1 MHKQHLT
8 KPQKNKP
15 SQDFEAPLAFR
26 THHKIFLHRSHT
38 NALTSL
44 LLSYFDP
51 DAPLVIDGSHISRFS
66 FVMNKNPR
74 TIKRQLLALM
84 WMGEN
89 KYFTITRERGAF
101 IVTFSK
107 KNPLLNYTPLDYTSL
122 SKDYS
127 LTSIQINVY
136 AIVQQRELLGLRP
149 LPQREIARRIGCDK
163 QSVVNAFKALRHNKL
178 LQYKYILADYYHP
191 LAKKWRTVYALT
203 KEALD
208 RIRTL
213 RFFALQKAKR
223 TLKAGKNSSSFNE
236 TSAKESHF
244 LVWFNK
250 FKQKYPDSDDCS
262 LARTLN
268 AILKKKKSL
277 PSEEA
282 IALAWDIFCQNKTL
296 KLAAKVG
303 WREAFKASLIERQGV
318 LNDKSRYWKK
328 LSQKR
333 VNFYWFLSHVQ
344 EIKEGVYDERP
355 LSDRAKGR
363 AFEEKN
369 TRPARESV
377 SRRTEVP
384 TECFNEYLYGSTSHK
399 DSRALLMRLWS
410 KYGWS
415 TYETLI
421 DPCEVVKNDAGRWV
435 LMPPNRFHAKLL
447 EEKLTLKWWR
457 VVLPNTNKPTRS
469 KLREAHDAWLK
480 ENPKSQE
487 PREEKE
493 EGDTGDITEKSHAN
507 TREKGGQEMG
517 IVPANDDEGVIP
529 AYVDDDAPHQS
540 GQMPAHMGGRAKGQN
555 LEAHGR
561 ESEEALLR
569 MKKQRKESLIRH
581 LSSCT
586 NIHEAEREL
595 RLDTIKRYGI
605 NAYNGWFNRCRVE
618 VAEGKAMYAAP
629 NDFIAVEIE
638 RRYGVQVNT
647 QVK

>member
-1 MHKQHLT
+1 MPHSLRHTASEHPPKNSHLQSGET
-8 KPQKNKP
+8 PVG
-15 SQDFEAPLAFR
+15 FFL
-26 THHKIFLHRSHT
+26 HHKPFLHRSHK
-38 NALTSL
+38 NALTAL

-282 IALAWDIFCQNKTL
+282 MALAWDIFCQNKTL

-363 AFEEKN
+363 VFEEN
-369 TRPARESV
+369 HTRPARESI

-384 TECFNEYLYGSTSHK
+384 TEWFVGHIKGERPQK
-399 DSRALLMRLWS
+399 DSQALLMRLWK

-415 TYETLI
+415 TYEALI
-421 DPCEVVKNDAGRWV
+421 DPCEIVKNDAGRWV

-469 KLREAHDAWLK
+469 RLREAYDAWVK
-480 ENPKSQE
+480 EQE
-487 PREEKE
+487 KNGERRNESAHVVKKE
-493 EGDTGDITEKSHAN
+493 PEVADPISEGDAYSN
-507 TREKGGQEMG
+507 QPQQTRPDGCRQTPLQDLADDGCPSEEEILRERKERQEARLQDLS
-517 IVPANDDEGVIP
+517 VC
-529 AYVDDDAPHQS
+529 
-540 GQMPAHMGGRAKGQN
+540 QN
-555 LEAHGR
+555 LHA
-561 ESEEALLR
+561 SEKALR
-569 MKKQRKESLIRH
+569 M
-581 LSSCT
+581 
-586 NIHEAEREL
+586 
-595 RLDTIKRYGI
+595 DTIERYGI
-605 NAYNGWFNRCRVE
+605 NAYQCWFGKCKIE
-618 VAEGKAMYAAP
+618 VIEDVACYVAP
-629 NDFIAVEIE
+629 SDFIGYEIE
-638 RRYGVQVNT
+638 RRYEVIFENYTAKGDEIT
-647 QVK
+647 VKRKKEKL

>member
-1 MHKQHLT
+1 MIQKQRKQKT
-8 KPQKNKP
+8 PTPQQNKP

-282 IALAWDIFCQNKTL
+282 MALAWDIFCQNKTL

-363 AFEEKN
+363 VFEEKN

-384 TECFNEYLYGSTSHK
+384 TEWFNAYLEVVSTPEAL
-399 DSRALLMRLWS
+399 RALLMRLWGRL
-410 KYGWS
+410 GWS

-421 DPCEVVKNDAGRWV
+421 DPCEMAKNNAGRWV
-435 LMPPNRFHAKLL
+435 LLPPNRFHAKLL
-447 EEKLTLKWWR
+447 EEKLKLHWWR
-457 VVLPNTNKPTRS
+457 VVLPTTNKPVRS
-469 KLREAHDAWLK
+469 KLREAYTSWLK
-480 ENPKSQE
+480 EKEEYYEQ
-487 PREEKE
+487 REESAQVIQKDPEVVAPICEKDDYSNQPQQTPPDGCKDASSQDLADDGGPSEEEILRERKE
-493 EGDTGDITEKSHAN
+493 
-507 TREKGGQEMG
+507 RQ
-517 IVPANDDEGVIP
+517 
-529 AYVDDDAPHQS
+529 
-540 GQMPAHMGGRAKGQN
+540 
-555 LEAHGR
+555 
-561 ESEEALLR
+561 EALLQDLSVCQNLHASE
-569 MKKQRKESLIRH
+569 KALRKDSIE
-581 LSSCT
+581 
-586 NIHEAEREL
+586 
-595 RLDTIKRYGI
+595 RYGI
-605 NAYNGWFNRCRVE
+605 NAYNGWFNRCRIE
-618 VAEGKAMYAAP
+618 IAEGTAKYVAP

-638 RRYGVQVNT
+638 RRYGVILDD
-647 QVK
+647 